1 MSHTLQTLF
10 EKIAIAPSEKQLCC
24 HYMDVAGEL
33 FASQH
38 WGIHIQDKQGQR
50 GSIYLQGLPDS
61 FIDYYSTLGATIDKV
76 MEYVVSH
83 HAPAHEQIIFTE
95 EAWKQSELYQIG
107 CGKIYD
113 HEHIMTGPIVG
124 EGKLI
129 GTVQFA
135 RTSGTSAYNTQD
147 LLQLSAICAHISA
160 KLALLRFQPELDF
173 YNNKIYLTPRELQ
186 MAALVAQGC
195 TNAQIA
201 AQLWISQNTV
211 KQTLK
216 RIFRKLGVSA
226 RAEMVARLQLKQYE
240 RFERS
245 LYS

>member
-1 MSHTLQTLF
+1 MSQTLQALIQ
-10 EKIAIAPSEKQLCC
+10 KIGNAPSVNQLCG
-24 HYMDVAGEL
+24 HYMDTAGEL
-33 FASQH
+33 FSSQH
-38 WGIHIQDKQGQR
+38 WGIHIRNKQGQR
-50 GSIYLQGLPDS
+50 GIIQMKGLPDS
-61 FIDYYSTLGATIDKV
+61 FIDYYSNVGAAMDKV

-95 EAWKQSELYQIG
+95 EAWKQSELYRIG

-135 RTSGTSAYNTQD
+135 RTSGTPAYNTQD
-147 LLQLSAICAHISA
+147 LLRLSAVCSHISA
-160 KLALLRFQPELDF
+160 KLALLRSQPELYLPKDE
-173 YNNKIYLTPRELQ
+173 ICLTPRELQ
-186 MAALVAQGC
+186 IATLVGKGL
-195 TNAQIA
+195 TNAEIA
-201 AQLWISQNTV
+201 AELWISQNTV

-226 RAEMVARLQLKQYE
+226 RAEMVARLQLVY
-240 RFERS
+240 F
-245 LYS
+245 LN